1 MNNNKN
7 QNNSQNNT
15 QIAKEEAGK
24 NTAHVAGKAA
34 ANYFG
39 GPVGGMAYNALS
51 KTKAGQRLEK
61 NVGKAIAKT
70 PGLGNLNKKLNDTGA
85 VDAANKAT
93 DLLSKN
99 PSGKA
104 SSGLSNSNTPKA
116 LSPESRNSRQNS
128 LYNQRKQNK
137 PKENKKNDNSLENE
151 DNKEEQEDN
160 EGVNEFGETKD
171 IFSFGFSKYKKKI
184 LLTLVIIASVLG
196 IILLVAVAVGAFG
209 SLDDVTSP
217 IVSLNSDEDETANHY
232 YDSDNPDLLQ
242 EEINFNNEIMGS
254 SDGSISGIVVDY
266 QNEYG
271 VALDTY
277 VLDAT
282 LLYRYIAYYQLQI
295 DNMTEEEY
303 SSLLESN
310 PGFNSQIYDF
320 GEASEYIMTVADL
333 MISSTGDSYYS
344 DVSKNG
350 EYYTKLS
357 QSSFFTSYYAS
368 VLAYDEY
375 SDSSK
380 LIDEIY
386 EYAEYLR
393 EAMEGEKK
401 SSHII
406 SDSMNVHLQTCAQPY
421 KLKTV
426 NNVEIYDN
434 PAATTNEA
442 EAPSIVSLLDYG
454 VGAIYGELSGYAK
467 KYAAG
472 QENLKEGLK
481 AFVVASYSYMLGQES
496 YGRAGF
502 DLKTTELYYPTG
514 NCRLICCNPNTNSH
528 YKHYNGDK
536 YGTCMATTSSQANHP
551 ALSEYQLTR
560 LRELVSE
567 VFGEVMVKKGV
578 TADTFSGSDDIKFGS
593 YYNSVNNSDY
603 HKNSL
608 GQQEAIQDSING
620 MTYKEILAKYYDS
633 NEYDIINIKEGL
645 YVNEESYGDGEYSG
659 DVIFYDQSDYK
670 NVKFCGRSKASISS
684 SGCGVTAM
692 AIILSSLTGNKTYDP
707 VYTMNL
713 AYSYGDCG
721 SGINGTNSSFFRKA
735 ADKFGFK
742 YKKTDSGSEVIE
754 ALKSGK
760 SMVIA
765 HMGSGH
771 FTSGGHYMVLS
782 ATNSSGQVYVHD
794 PNNKGNK
801 NKRNT
806 GNGWYDL
813 NLIVSESKGDFHI
826 ITKE

>member
-1 MNNNKN
+1 MDDNKD
-7 QNNSQNNT
+7 QNNSQNDT

-61 NVGKAIAKT
+61 NVGKSLAKT

-85 VDAANKAT
+85 VDVANKAT

-99 PSGKA
+99 PSGK
-104 SSGLSNSNTPKA
+104 SPSGLSNSNTPKA
-116 LSPESRNSRQNS
+116 LSPESRNSRLNNLQ
-128 LYNQRKQNK
+128 NQRRSNV
-137 PKENKKNDNSLENE
+137 NKKNKNVNPKSSE
-151 DNKEEQEDN
+151 DEKEEQEDKS
-160 EGVNEFGETKD
+160 GVNELGETKD
-171 IFSFGFSKYKKKI
+171 IFSFGFSKYKKKVLLI
-184 LLTLVIIASVLG
+184 LCGCLGLFFMIMLMMLFLGASG
-196 IILLVAVAVGAFG
+196 G
-209 SLDDVTSP
+209 SMEKSTAP
-217 IVSLNSDEDETANHY
+217 IVSLKSDESY

-242 EEINFNNEIMGS
+242 EEIDFKNKIIGS
-254 SDGSISGIVVDY
+254 SDGSISGVVIDY
-266 QNEYG
+266 QKKYG
-271 VALDTY
+271 VTLDTY
-277 VLDAT
+277 VLEAT
-282 LLYRYIAYYQLQI
+282 LFYKDLTYHQLQI
-295 DNMTEEEY
+295 KNMTEDEY
-303 SSLLESN
+303 NSLLETN
-310 PGFNSQIYDF
+310 PNFNSQIYDF
-320 GEASEYIMTVADL
+320 GEASEYITTVADL

-357 QSSFFTSYYAS
+357 QSSFFTSYYAT

-393 EAMEGEKK
+393 EAVEGEKK

-421 KLKTV
+421 KFKTV
-426 NNVEIYDN
+426 NNVKIYDN
-434 PAATTNEA
+434 PVATTNEA

-467 KYAAG
+467 NYATG

-481 AFVVASYSYMLGQES
+481 AFVVATYSYMLGEKS
-496 YGRAGF
+496 YGYAGF

-514 NCRLICCNPNTNSH
+514 NCRLISCNPNTNSH

-593 YYNSVNNSDY
+593 YYDSVNNTDC
-603 HKNSL
+603 NDNCM
-608 GQQEAIQDSING
+608 GQEEAIQDSKDG

-670 NVKFCGRSKASISS
+670 NVKFCGRSNASISS
-684 SGCGVTAM
+684 SGCGVTSM
-692 AIILSSLTGNKTYDP
+692 AIVASSLLGNSGNATYDP
-707 VYTMNL
+707 VYMMNL
-713 AYSYGDCG
+713 AYHYGDCG
-721 SGINGTNSSFFRKA
+721 SGISGTNSSFFKKA
-735 ADKFGFK
+735 SDKLGLK

-754 ALKSGK
+754 ALKSGN

-765 HMGSGH
+765 HMGNGH
-771 FTSGGHYMVLS
+771 FTSDGHYMVLS
-782 ATNSSGQVYVHD
+782 ATNSSGQVYVLD

-801 NKRNT
+801 EKRNT

-813 NLIVSESKGDFHI
+813 NLIVSELKGDFHI